1 VDKCKPFCAWR
12 NRVGPGGDQLDPTW
26 TRLAAKT
33 SPFFVKNSGP
43 VTHRARLRAALCRL
57 ATAAPLFLKNGD
69 FVREIGASAGR
80 DDHQDDAP
88 TGFPWGFL
96 GSRRAKSAGNS

>member
-1 VDKCKPFCAWR
+1 V
-12 NRVGPGGDQLDPTW
+12 
-26 TRLAAKT
+26 AKT
-33 SPFFVKNSGP
+33 APYFVKNSGL
-43 VTHRARLRAALCRL
+43 VTHRATLRTTSRNLAL
-57 ATAAPLFLKNGD
+57 AAPLFLENGD